1 MQSYRQGMITG
12 GAIVLC
18 ALILMGNS
26 ERTKFKFSRTY
37 KEKLIQLENR
47 IGFIEGTIDEKFRL
61 VGENFIEIRDETPIS
76 VSSEY
81 TYRSVALIDRPYP
94 NNILNQY

>member
-26 ERTKFKFSRTY
+26 ERTKNKFSRTY

-47 IGFIEGTIDEKFRL
+47 IGFIEGSIGEKFRL
-61 VGENFIEIRDETPIS
+61 VGENFIEIRDGTLIS

-81 TYRSVALIDRPYP
+81 TYRSVARIDKPYP